1 MGRPLLFNSAAQPFQ
16 PAYYIEAAVAEY
28 VQKTH
33 THIHTRH
40 HHHHHHHRSSS
51 PRICDDYKPLG
62 YTTLHVTFE
71 KIRWPRELAGPK
83 PKVHC
88 LGNMAQP
95 REAKSAESCPVP
107 TALEQPTEHQY
118 QPSCL
123 LKLCTFCGM
132 HGWDS
137 TLKSEVGLFTITAGA
152 RNIPPGAV

>member
-1 MGRPLLFNSAAQPFQ
+1 
-16 PAYYIEAAVAEY
+16 
-28 VQKTH
+28 
-33 THIHTRH
+33 
-40 HHHHHHHRSSS
+40 
-51 PRICDDYKPLG
+51 
-62 YTTLHVTFE
+62 
-71 KIRWPRELAGPK
+71 
-83 PKVHC
+83 
-88 LGNMAQP
+88 MAQP